1 MISSFSSYIALL
13 LLFLVVLLV
22 NPNKNDDIRIRTT
35 VVQGFQI
42 IATEL
47 INTRRR
53 RRISQNTITISS
65 SSSSSLEMGI
75 FDSFFKSRE
84 DDFVK
89 LEYSSSSQQDIIGP
103 GPLIILYNIPH
114 GIDDEEI
121 GGMIEDGAPIAS
133 ASGSATGN
141 GGMKKGGVSFIRMY
155 PEDVRKGGD
164 YEDKSV
170 IDVLQ
175 TVLPLATTSTTTT
188 TTTSNDALATINTT
202 MKQLKV
208 VDTSSCPILYF
219 SGISNSE
226 MMDTYKIIA
235 QEIYQETD
243 GRGNAACAKVVEPA
257 FEKRFRQLVEEI
269 SGDHNDAINSAGD
282 EATNEQ

>member
-1 MISSFSSYIALL
+1 
-13 LLFLVVLLV
+13 LV
-22 NPNKNDDIRIRTT
+22 NPNENDDIRIRTT

-65 SSSSSLEMGI
+65 SSSSSSSIRLEMGI

-121 GGMIEDGAPIAS
+121 SGMIEDGAPIAS

-188 TTTSNDALATINTT
+188 TSNDVLATINTT

-257 FEKRFRQLVEEI
+257 FEKRFRRLVEEI

>member
-1 MISSFSSYIALL
+1 
-13 LLFLVVLLV
+13 
-22 NPNKNDDIRIRTT
+22 
-35 VVQGFQI
+35 
-42 IATEL
+42 
-47 INTRRR
+47 
-53 RRISQNTITISS
+53 
-65 SSSSSLEMGI
+65 MGI

-188 TTTSNDALATINTT
+188 TSNDVLATINTT

-235 QEIYQETD
+235 KEIYQETD

-257 FEKRFRQLVEEI
+257 FEKRFRRLVEEI